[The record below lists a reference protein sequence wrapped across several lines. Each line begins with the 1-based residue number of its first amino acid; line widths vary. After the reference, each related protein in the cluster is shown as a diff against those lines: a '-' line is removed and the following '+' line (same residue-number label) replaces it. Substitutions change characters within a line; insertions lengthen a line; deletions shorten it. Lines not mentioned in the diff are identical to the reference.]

1 MPTVASEVAHRE
13 IFFDIQFGWIIYI
26 LAVIAVAGFAYGAY
40 RRYRLWKLGKKEGA
54 SLELWKRTKTFAVT
68 GLVDG
73 FIHRRIL
80 RDIYPGAMHALI
92 FWGALLLLLGTA
104 MDVIDHY
111 ITRNLGVPFLH
122 GNTYLAFSFLNDLG
136 GVMLLVGVILAFVRR
151 YIQKPERLDNI
162 FDDATALSLI
172 FVVVLTGF
180 VTEGLRILVTA
191 DHFSALPIMEWEK
204 WSFLGYGFAKAF
216 EGGSNLTGWYQGL
229 WWFHSALVIGAII
242 YISVAFTRLTHILV
256 SPLNV
261 FFRSLGPKGALK
273 SIDLENTETF
283 GASKIQ
289 DFTWKDLL
297 DLDSCTR
304 CGRCQDNCPAHL
316 SGKPLSPKKVIQD
329 LKALLTEKGPALLKA
344 KAAVAAAESTGESS
358 NPGTGDNPAETER
371 KMIGDIISEDVIW
384 ACTTCRACQEQCPVF
399 IEPINKIIEMRR
411 NLVLEQTQFPETA
424 MGALRSMEQ
433 RGHPWRGTM
442 ATRTDWADGL
452 GIKPL
457 SDNKDVEILY
467 WVGCTGA
474 LEERNSKVA
483 TAVGKILKAA
493 GVNFGILG
501 NEETCCGEPA
511 RRIGNEY
518 LFQTLAQQN
527 IELLNGYGVKK
538 IVTACPHCFNTIKN
552 EYPQFKGNF
561 EVVHHTEF
569 IADLLKQGKLNIARP
584 LDKKATYH
592 DSCYLG
598 RYNDI
603 YQAPREILQRV
614 AGTTPLEM
622 TRHQTKAFCCGA
634 GGGRM
639 FMEEQ
644 IGRRINQMRAEEAI
658 NTSAEVLASACP
670 YCLQMFEDAIK
681 ALEAEGKIKAL
692 DLAEIVAAS
701 LA

>member
-1 MPTVASEVAHRE
+1 MPEAAHRV
-13 IFFDIQFGWIIYI
+13 IFFEIQLGWIIYI
-26 LAVIAVAGFAYGAY
+26 LAFIAVVALVYSAY
-40 RRYRLWKLGKKEGA
+40 RRYRIWRIGKKEGIA
-54 SLELWKRTKTFAVT
+54 IDLWKRTKAFAVT

-73 FIHRRIL
+73 IIHRRIL
-80 RDIYPGAMHALI
+80 RDFYPGSMHALI
-92 FWGALLLLLGTA
+92 FWGALLLILGTA
-104 MDVIDHY
+104 MDIIDHY
-111 ITRNLGVPFLH
+111 ITSRLGAPFLH

-136 GVMLLVGVILAFVRR
+136 GVMLLVGVLMAFVRR

-162 FDDATALSLI
+162 LDDATALTFI
-172 FVVVLTGF
+172 FVIVLTGF
-180 VTEGLRILVTA
+180 ILEGLRIQITA
-191 DHFSALPIMEWEK
+191 AHFTEQPIMTWEK
-204 WSFLGYGFAKAF
+204 WSFLGYGFALAF
-216 EGGSNLTGWYQGL
+216 EGGSHLVGWYQGL
-229 WWFHSALVIGAII
+229 WWFHSVLVIGAII
-242 YISVAFTRLTHILV
+242 YISLAFHRLTHILV
-256 SPLNV
+256 SPFNV
-261 FFRSLGPKGALK
+261 FFRSLEPKGALRP
-273 SIDLENTETF
+273 IDIENTETF

-329 LKALLTEKGPALLKA
+329 LKTLMVEKAPVLLKA
-344 KAAVAAAESTGESS
+344 KPALAAAGETA
-358 NPGTGDNPAETER
+358 NPGNPVACEQPAETAER
-371 KMIGDIISEDVIW
+371 KMISDIITEDVIW

-399 IEPINKIIEMRR
+399 IEPINKIVDMRR

-424 MGALRSMEQ
+424 MGALRSIEQ

-442 ATRTDWADGL
+442 ATRTDWAEGL

-457 SDNKDVEILY
+457 AESKDVDILY

-474 LEERNSKVA
+474 LEERNMKVA
-483 TAVGKILKAA
+483 TSVGKILKAA

-527 IELLNGYGVKK
+527 IEILNNYGVKK
-538 IVTACPHCFNTIKN
+538 IVTSCPHCFNTLKN
-552 EYPQFKGNF
+552 EYPQFKGDF

-569 IADLLKQGKLNIARP
+569 IADLLKQGKLKVARQF
-584 LDKKATYH
+584 DKKTTLH

-603 YQAPREILQRV
+603 YQAPREILHF
-614 AGTTPLEM
+614 TTGSRPLEM
-622 TRHQTKAFCCGA
+622 KRRMSKGFCCGA

-658 NTSAEVLASACP
+658 NTNAEVLASACP

-681 ALEAEGKIKAL
+681 ALEAENKLKAM

-701 LA
+701 IQ

>member
-1 MPTVASEVAHRE
+1 MPEVAHRV
-13 IFFDIQFGWIIYI
+13 IFFDIQLGWIVYI
-26 LAVIAVAGFAYGAY
+26 LAAIALGAFIY
-40 RRYRLWKLGKKEGA
+40 AVVHRYRLWRVAKKENVPT
-54 SLELWKRTKTFAVT
+54 SLWKRTKAFAVT

-111 ITRNLGVPFLH
+111 ITSRLGAPFLH

-136 GVMLLVGVILAFVRR
+136 GAMLLIGVILATVRR
-151 YIQKPERLDNI
+151 YIQKPARLDNI
-162 FDDATALSLI
+162 LGDATALTFI
-172 FVVVLTGF
+172 FIIVLTGF
-180 VTEGLRILVTA
+180 ILEGLRITV
-191 DHFSALPIMEWEK
+191 SAAASPSLPIMTWEK
-204 WSFLGYGFAKAF
+204 WSFFGFVFAKAF
-216 EGGSNLTGWYQGL
+216 EGGSHLVGWYQSL
-229 WWFHSALVIGAII
+229 WWFHTALVIGAIV
-242 YISVAFTRLTHILV
+242 YISLAFHRLTHIIV
-256 SPLNV
+256 SPVNV
-261 FFRSLGPKGALK
+261 FFRSLAPKGALRT
-273 SIDLENTETF
+273 IDIENTETF

-297 DLDSCTR
+297 DMDSCTR

-329 LKALLTEKGPALLKA
+329 LKALMTEKAPVLLKA
-344 KAAVAAAESTGESS
+344 APVLTPVAETA
-358 NPGTGDNPAETER
+358 NPGNPVACEQPAETTER
-371 KMIGDIISEDVIW
+371 KMIGDIITEDVIW
-384 ACTTCRACQEQCPVF
+384 ACTTCRACHEQCPVF
-399 IEPINKIIEMRR
+399 IEPINKIIDMRR

-457 SDNKDVEILY
+457 SENKDVDILY

-474 LEERNSKVA
+474 LEERNMKVA
-483 TAVGKILKAA
+483 NSVGKILKAA

-518 LFQTLAQQN
+518 LYQTLAQQN
-527 IELLNGYGVKK
+527 IEILNNYGVKK
-538 IVTACPHCFNTIKN
+538 IVTSCPHCFNTIKN

-561 EVVHHTEF
+561 EVVHHTQF
-569 IADLLKQGKLNIARP
+569 IADLLKQGKLTIAHT

-598 RYNDI
+598 RYNDV
-603 YQAPREILQRV
+603 YQAPREILHRV
-614 AGTTPLEM
+614 SGTSPLEM
-622 TRHQTKAFCCGA
+622 KRHMKKGFCCGA

-639 FMEEQ
+639 WMEEQ
-644 IGRRINQMRAEEAI
+644 IGRRINQMRTEEAI
-658 NTSAEVLASACP
+658 NTSAEILASACP

-681 ALEAEGKIKAL
+681 ALEAEGKIKAM
-692 DLAEIVAAS
+692 DLAELVAAS
-701 LA
+701 L

>member
-1 MPTVASEVAHRE
+1 MEPAHRV
-13 IFFDIQFGWIIYI
+13 IFFDIHLGWIVYI
-26 LAVIAVAGFAYGAY
+26 LAVIALGAFIY
-40 RRYRLWKLGKKEGA
+40 AIYHRYRLWRVGKKG
-54 SLELWKRTKTFAVT
+54 SDPTGQGKRFVTFIYT

-73 FIHRRIL
+73 FVHRRIL
-80 RDIYPGAMHALI
+80 RDFYPGSMHALL
-92 FWGALLLLLGTA
+92 FWGALLLILGTA

-111 ITRNLGVPFLH
+111 ITSRLGVPFLH

-136 GVMLLVGVILAFVRR
+136 GTMLLIGVIIALFRR
-151 YIQKPERLDNI
+151 YIQKPQRLDNI
-162 FDDATALSLI
+162 LDDATALTFI
-172 FVVVLTGF
+172 FVIVLTGF
-180 VTEGLRILVTA
+180 MLEGLRINATA
-191 DHFSALPIMEWEK
+191 AQFTDLPIMTWEK
-204 WSFLGYGFAKAF
+204 WSFLGYGYAKAF
-216 EGGSNLTGWYQGL
+216 EGGSHLIGWYQGL
-229 WWFHSALVIGAII
+229 WWFHTALVIGAII
-242 YISVAFTRLTHILV
+242 YISLAFHRLTHIIV
-256 SPLNV
+256 SPVNAY
-261 FFRSLGPKGALK
+261 FRSLTPKGALAT
-273 SIDLENTETF
+273 IDLENTETF
-283 GASKIQ
+283 GASKIE
-289 DFTWKDLL
+289 DFTWKDML
-297 DLDSCTR
+297 DFDSCTR

-329 LKALLTEKGPALLKA
+329 LKALFVEKAPMLLQAKA
-344 KAAVAAAESTGESS
+344 TAAVATATADNPGGGG
-358 NPGTGDNPAETER
+358 NPGTSVEACEPER
-371 KMIGDIISEDVIW
+371 KMIGDIITEDVIW
-384 ACTTCRACQEQCPVF
+384 SCTTCRACLEQCPVF
-399 IEPINKIIEMRR
+399 IQPMQKIVEMRR

-457 SDNKDVEILY
+457 SENKDVDILY

-474 LEERNSKVA
+474 LEERNMKVA
-483 TAVGKILKAA
+483 TAVGKVLKAA

-518 LFQTLAQQN
+518 LYQTLAQQN
-527 IELLNGYGVKK
+527 VEILNGYGVKK
-538 IVTACPHCFNTIKN
+538 IVTSCPHCFNTLKN

-569 IADLLKQGKLNIARP
+569 IADLLKQGKLTIAQK

-603 YQAPREILQRV
+603 YKAPREILRYV
-614 AGTTPLEM
+614 TGVNPLEM
-622 TRHQTKAFCCGA
+622 SHRKSKSFCCGA

-639 FMEEQ
+639 WMEEQ
-644 IGRRINQMRAEEAI
+644 IGRRINQIRTEEAI
-658 NTSAEVLASACP
+658 NTKAEILASACP

-681 ALEAEGKIKAL
+681 ALEAEGKLKAM
-692 DLAEIVAAS
+692 DLAEILAAQIQ
-701 LA
+701 